1 MLKCQSNHADRAFIF
16 QTLARHFRTFTFQIN
31 HKMLTKNF
39 HLKKQVMYGEIWYD
53 EGINVKENEAA

>member
-1 MLKCQSNHADRAFIF
+1 MLSK
-16 QTLARHFRTFTFQIN
+16 
-31 HKMLTKNF
+31 KNF